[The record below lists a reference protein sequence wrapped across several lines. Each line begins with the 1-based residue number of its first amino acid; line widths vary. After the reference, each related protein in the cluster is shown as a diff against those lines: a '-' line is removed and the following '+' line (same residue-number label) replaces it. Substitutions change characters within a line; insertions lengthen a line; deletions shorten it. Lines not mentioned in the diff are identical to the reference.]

1 MLLRKLSIDELP
13 QFINILKGEMS
24 IVGPRPYIPEE
35 CEESSKTLTKF
46 SDRHQVRP
54 GATGLAQINYIHKND
69 TNSAS
74 KKLQYDLEYVS
85 ECNLV
90 IYSGVFK
97 SSSKGLSI
105 FSSNS
110 CDFTFS
116 NWEYHFSKVF

>member
-1 MLLRKLSIDELP
+1 MKEKSKSNKFHADRRSKIGKLLRGTHIDELP

-90 IYSGVFK
+90 MD
-97 SSSKGLSI
+97 L
-105 FSSNS
+105 
-110 CDFTFS
+110 
-116 NWEYHFSKVF
+116 